1 MFNRRP
7 QAEEVKILQSRE
19 TLQALSEAGYS
30 HVSLRVS
37 DRRLEIAGTSLDEL
51 EAGLA
56 GFLASHLASVTAHIQ
71 ADRAAAQ
78 ASMAAAVEAEGVRAD
93 AIARQAERIVFTP
106 TPTPG

>member
-1 MFNRRP
+1 M
-7 QAEEVKILQSRE
+7 KILQSRE

-37 DRRLEIAGTSLDEL
+37 DRRLEIAGTGLDEL